1 LRDVDVTEVQ
11 IVPIAEQHI
20 ESYHACLDAVARE
33 RLYLAFLQAPPL
45 SATREFVLSNIAND
59 VAQFVALGS
68 GEVIGWCDVRPFK
81 LEGFT
86 HCGSLGMGVRK
97 DYRGRGIGERLV
109 RRTIG
114 RAKEKGLE
122 RIELEVF
129 VSNVAAIKL
138 YEKVGFVTE
147 GLKKRARKIDENYDD
162 LVEMARFI

>member
-1 LRDVDVTEVQ
+1 VTDVQ

-45 SATREFVLSNIAND
+45 GSTREFVLSNIAKD

-68 GEVIGWCDVRPFK
+68 GEVIGWCDVLPMK

-86 HCGSLGMGVRK
+86 HCGMLGMGVRK
-97 DYRGRGIGERLV
+97 DYRRRGIGERLIL
-109 RRTIG
+109 RTIS
-114 RAKEKGLE
+114 RAREKGLE

-129 VSNVAAIKL
+129 ASNVAAIRL
-138 YEKVGFVTE
+138 YEKVGFIIE
-147 GLKKRARKIDENYDD
+147 GLKKRARKIDERYDD
-162 LVEMARFI
+162 LVEMALLLKV